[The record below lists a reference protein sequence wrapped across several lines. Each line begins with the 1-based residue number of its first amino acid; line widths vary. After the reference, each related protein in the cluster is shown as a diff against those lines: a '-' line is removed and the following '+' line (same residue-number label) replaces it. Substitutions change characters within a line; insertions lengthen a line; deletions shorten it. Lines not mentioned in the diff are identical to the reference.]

1 MSVLVIDLGGSAT
14 KLAELEDGRI
24 AGFAE
29 APSPVRMESL
39 FDRDGQYSGNG
50 TIRLERVEKIVLT
63 GAGSSFVTGDF
74 RGIPTVKTDEFAAN
88 AAGAREMT
96 GLETMVVVSIGTG
109 TSFVSVKG
117 GKYEHIGGLAIG
129 GGTFSGLS
137 GVIFGHSDM
146 GAVAEMSGRGDAA
159 NVDLLIGDIS
169 GTALPG
175 LPVDVTAANFGKARR
190 DSLKEDVA
198 AGLANM
204 VLQAV
209 GSSANFVA
217 RGTGITDFVM
227 IGNMVTLPQSR
238 HLFDRMGEFYGLN
251 FIVPE
256 YPGYV
261 TAIGAAILS
270 RSGRM

>member
-1 MSVLVIDLGGSAT
+1 MSVLGIDLGGSAT

-39 FDRDGQYSGNG
+39 FDRDGQYPGNG

-146 GAVAEMSGRGDAA
+146 GAVAEMAGRGEHGIA
-159 NVDLLIGDIS
+159 GC
-169 GTALPG
+169 GK
-175 LPVDVTAANFGKARR
+175 FGELRGSRHRHHGFR
-190 DSLKEDVA
+190 DDRKHGDVA
-198 AGLANM
+198 AKQASVRQDGG
-204 VLQAV
+204 VLRTEFHCPRV
-209 GSSANFVA
+209 SRICDCN
-217 RGTGITDFVM
+217 RC
-227 IGNMVTLPQSR
+227 GN
-238 HLFDRMGEFYGLN
+238 
-251 FIVPE
+251 IVPVRA
-256 YPGYV
+256 YV
-261 TAIGAAILS
+261 NLIIL
-270 RSGRM
+270 